1 MTTHF
6 DLDAY
11 FERIGYT
18 GGRAPSLATLQAV
31 IERHTQ
37 AIPFENLDPLL
48 GQPVRLDLASL
59 QQKLVRNGRGGYC
72 FEHNTLLREALHTMG
87 YHVGGLAARVRWN
100 VPDNVTTART
110 HMLLH
115 VDLADGIYIADVGFG
130 GLTLTSA
137 LRLEAYAPQST
148 PHESFR
154 LGQSKGDGYVLQ
166 ARVGNEWK
174 SLYTFDLQ
182 RQLPVDF
189 ELTNWYLSNY
199 PQSIFVS
206 GLMAARA
213 LPRQRLALRNN
224 LLSLHHLNGETEQRS
239 LGSPA
244 EMRQVLSEQFGIR
257 LPEAT
262 ALDAAFS
269 RVIEQ
274 QQQQH
279 KPAG

>member
-1 MTTHF
+1 MTTHI

-11 FERIGYT
+11 FARIGYT
-18 GGRAPSLATLQAV
+18 GSRLPSLANLQAI

-37 AIPFENLDPLL
+37 TIPFENLDPLL
-48 GQPVRLDLASL
+48 GQPVRLDLDSL
-59 QQKLVRNGRGGYC
+59 QRKLVQGGRGGYC
-72 FEHNTLLREALHTMG
+72 FEHNTLLRDVLHAMG

-100 VPDNVTTART
+100 VAEEVTTPRT

-137 LRLEAYAPQST
+137 LRLEAFSPQST

-154 LGQSKGDGYVLQ
+154 LTQAKGDGYVLQ
-166 ARVGNEWK
+166 ARLGGEWK
-174 SLYTFDLQ
+174 ALYVFDLQ

-189 ELTNWYLSNY
+189 ELANWYLSNH
-199 PQSIFVS
+199 PQSHFVT

-224 LLSLHHLNGETEQRS
+224 LFTRHHLNGESEPRT
-239 LGSPA
+239 LATPA
-244 EMRQVLSEQFGIR
+244 ELREVLTGEFGIR
-257 LPEAT
+257 LPDTPAQ
-262 ALDAAFS
+262 DAAFT
-269 RVIEQ
+269 RLIEQ
-274 QQQQH
+274 QPQH
-279 KPAG
+279 KPG

>member
-1 MTTHF
+1 MATHI

-18 GGRAPSLATLQAV
+18 GSRLPSLTNLQAI
-31 IERHTQ
+31 IERHTN
-37 AIPFENLDPLL
+37 AIAFENLDPLL
-48 GQPVRLDLASL
+48 SQSVKLDLASL
-59 QQKLVRNGRGGYC
+59 QQKLVHTGRGGYC
-72 FEHNTLLREALHTMG
+72 FEHNTLLREVLHALG

-100 VPDNVTTART
+100 VAEHVATART

-154 LGQSKGDGYVLQ
+154 LGQAKGDGYVLQ
-166 ARVGNEWK
+166 ARLSNEWK
-174 SLYTFDLQ
+174 ALYTFDLQ

-189 ELTNWYLSNY
+189 EVANWYLSNH
-199 PQSIFVS
+199 PQSHFVT

-213 LPRQRLALRNN
+213 LPRLRLALRDN
-224 LLSLHHLNGETEQRS
+224 LFTRHHLNGENEQRT
-239 LGSPA
+239 LTTPA
-244 EMRQVLSEQFGIR
+244 ELREVLTDQFGIR
-257 LPEAT
+257 LPDT
-262 ALDAAFS
+262 PALDPALA

-274 QQQQH
+274 Q
-279 KPAG
+279 

>member
-1 MTTHF
+1 MATHI

-18 GGRAPSLATLQAV
+18 GSRLPSLANLQAI

-37 AIPFENLDPLL
+37 AIAFENLDPLL
-48 GQPVRLDLASL
+48 GQPVKLDIASL
-59 QQKLVRNGRGGYC
+59 QQKLVHAGRGGYC
-72 FEHNTLLREALHTMG
+72 FEHNTLLREVLHALG

-100 VPDNVTTART
+100 VAEHVATART

-154 LGQSKGDGYVLQ
+154 LGQAKGDGYVLQ
-166 ARVGNEWK
+166 ARLGNEWK
-174 SLYTFDLQ
+174 ALYTFDLQ

-189 ELTNWYLSNY
+189 EVANWYLSNH
-199 PQSIFVS
+199 PQSHFVT

-213 LPRQRLALRNN
+213 LPRLRLALRNN
-224 LLSLHHLNGETEQRS
+224 LFTKHHLNGENEQRT
-239 LGSPA
+239 LATPT
-244 EMRQVLSEQFGIR
+244 ELREVLTDQFGIR
-257 LPEAT
+257 LPDT
-262 ALDAAFS
+262 PSLDSAFA

-274 QQQQH
+274 QQQQN
-279 KPAG
+279 